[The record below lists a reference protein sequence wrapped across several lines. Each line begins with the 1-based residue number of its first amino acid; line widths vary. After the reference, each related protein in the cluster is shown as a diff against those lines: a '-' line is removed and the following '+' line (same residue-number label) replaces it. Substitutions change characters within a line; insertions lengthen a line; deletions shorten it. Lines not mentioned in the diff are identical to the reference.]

1 MTQWAKLF
9 VPDKPG
15 DLMSLD
21 SQDLCK
27 TGKGDAHKV
36 SVTFT
41 CHINAHIIIMNKLIL
56 LQKKKMKLPD
66 TTSEADMHC
75 QLPLLC

>member
-1 MTQWAKLF
+1 MIQWVKLL

-27 TGKGDAHKV
+27 DGKGDAHV
-36 SVTFT
+36 
-41 CHINAHIIIMNKLIL
+41 I
-56 LQKKKMKLPD
+56 
-66 TTSEADMHC
+66 
-75 QLPLLC
+75 